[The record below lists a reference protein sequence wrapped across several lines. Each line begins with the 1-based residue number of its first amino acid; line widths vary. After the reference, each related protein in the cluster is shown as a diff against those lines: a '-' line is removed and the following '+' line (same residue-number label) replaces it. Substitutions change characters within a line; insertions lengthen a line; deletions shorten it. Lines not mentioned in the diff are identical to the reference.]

1 VFIVL
6 QIFWL
11 MPYLPDDEPAAPG
24 APLAGDTKVNAE
36 GKV

>member
-1 VFIVL
+1 
-6 QIFWL
+6 